1 MTPAVNAVKRARKTY
16 YLHEYV
22 HNSENESYGEEA
34 AVLLNQNPAQVF
46 KTLLVAIDGDQ
57 KKLAVAVVPVSG
69 QLNLKAMAA
78 ALRVKKVV
86 MAEVLAAQ
94 RSTGYIVG
102 GISPLGQK
110 KALPTIIDATATT
123 FKTIFFSAGR
133 RGLEIEMSAGDL
145 AMLTSACFSDIGR

>member
-1 MTPAVNAVKRARKTY
+1 MTPAVNAVKKARKTY
-16 YLHEYV
+16 HLHEYV
-22 HNSENESYGEEA
+22 HNPESESYGEEA

-69 QLNLKAMAA
+69 QLNLKAMAT